1 MVIMNLD
8 LRGKTA
14 LVSGLTAIETSQGRR
29 ELQIGFVGLG
39 KIGRPMAINV
49 KTTIQGLWG
58 WGIVEEAPL

>member
-1 MVIMNLD
+1 MMNLD

-39 KIGRPMAINV
+39 KMGRPMAINV
-49 KTTIQGLWG
+49 KTTVHRLWG
-58 WGIVEEAPL
+58 RDIVEQALL